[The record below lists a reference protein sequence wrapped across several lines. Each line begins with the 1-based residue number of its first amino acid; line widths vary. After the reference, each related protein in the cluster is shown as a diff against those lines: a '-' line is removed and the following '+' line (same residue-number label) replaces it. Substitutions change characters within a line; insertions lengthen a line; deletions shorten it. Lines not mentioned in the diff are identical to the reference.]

1 MQKRKRSGRSGASGS
16 KKKAAPKAKAKTARR
31 AAPKGKAK
39 ARKTAA
45 KGRAARPAMK
55 KKKTAKKNSAQRKPA
70 QKKTAQ
76 RKRPA
81 ARDGRGPATIT
92 APPPH
97 ESDEVEDGMDIG
109 MQTDDDGAGPTDAEL
124 ADETITED

>member
-55 KKKTAKKNSAQRKPA
+55 KKKTAKKKP
-70 QKKTAQ
+70 AQ